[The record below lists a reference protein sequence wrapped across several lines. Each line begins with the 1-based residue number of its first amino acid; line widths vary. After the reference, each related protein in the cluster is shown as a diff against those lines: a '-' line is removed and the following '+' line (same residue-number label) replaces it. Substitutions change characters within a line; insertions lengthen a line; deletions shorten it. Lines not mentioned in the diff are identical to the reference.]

1 MADKRV
7 EYTIGVKNEG
17 LENLTRITDELDK
30 AGVETTEFKRQAEL
44 LRQQLADMARQQAL
58 IDSFSKIKQE
68 TVGAGAAFD
77 AAQAKAQQLGREI
90 AATDAPT
97 KKQTA
102 EFARAR
108 EAVNSTK
115 DAYQATQLRL
125 QAMRGTLAENN
136 IETTG
141 LAQKQALLRNGMREV
156 ESQVAGA
163 TARLKEMGGTGPKA
177 VKDTADATDRAAT
190 SAKGYQGALTQVASA
205 IAGAFTV
212 RELIN
217 AAAQM
222 ESLREGLRAV
232 SGSAE
237 AAGRDMDFVR
247 TVANRVGAD
256 VVQVGQAYL
265 GLAAATKGTAVEG
278 EPTRQVFEA
287 VATAMGKAGK
297 SAAETQNALTAL
309 AQMASKGTV
318 SMEELRGQ
326 LGEALPGALQAAAN
340 GLGITTQDLIKL
352 VENGQIAASDLFPA
366 LTKGLK
372 DLYGGAPAAQT
383 LSQEITNIKNAFVEM
398 ASNLGEAG
406 GLDALKKGAEVAQAA
421 IVYLDDTLVTTG
433 KTLGVLAAAAATLD
447 FSGVTQAFADIE
459 AESRDKLLKAAQHNN
474 VLRASIES
482 GGTEAMKAA
491 LAQQQ
496 LGADTGAA
504 AAAGAAASPAWTKL
518 ALDYAKVLEA
528 VREQIAQ
535 SEKSVIARDAEGKA
549 AVAMAQAF
557 GTEAEQRA
565 AAAKAAAA
573 NAAELEKLAQLKAT
587 ELAVMQ
593 AELQALQLLAK
604 QQGKLDEQKQKQL
617 QDLEKEIGLRQQ
629 DTDKA
634 IAQAGASRIVA
645 EQAKAQAEALKDN
658 SGRVQELAQAYQ
670 DATAR
675 LEQMRAA
682 QAAGKATTE
691 ELTAAELAAGRAAIL
706 YRDALSD
713 QVKAI
718 QAKASV
724 QQASIG
730 LEQAGVRLAI
740 EQQRSIY
747 EVARARGDEAGAMRA
762 QNEIRK
768 LEIQLMELT
777 AQAKRAEAQAALAAV
792 AAKRAEL
799 EASGPLTEA
808 KRLEL
813 DASQIAATVKVKEAE
828 IAEVTA
834 EKLKQL
840 ALAHDQVGSSAS
852 SASGQVNKLTG
863 AMERQ
868 SNVAGKSPRGAEGA
882 GGSSAG
888 APDTPES
895 REFERKASDAEA
907 SGQHLA
913 AADFRR
919 KAGRERQ
926 VSEGQQKSRDTRFV
940 GMLQTDINQ
949 AIAKLY
955 GDDMIGNAKAE
966 QAWMR
971 KLELDNYQ
979 KNYGNVQRSQ
989 ESMNQERNIR
999 TELGRL
1005 EAEIEK
1011 ERQQK
1016 TGSAAGQAADTSLRP
1031 MPGAT
1036 PPAGA
1041 MGATYISNI
1050 TLPSG
1055 RKETVQYADP
1065 QSQATNERL
1074 LRDLVAGKGVA
1085 Q

>member
-17 LENLTRITDELDK
+17 LANLTRIIDELDK

-58 IDSFSKIKQE
+58 IDSFVKIKQE
-68 TVGAGAAFD
+68 TVSAGAAFE
-77 AAQAKAQQLGREI
+77 AAQAKAQQLGREL

-102 EFARAR
+102 EFGRAR
-108 EAVNSTK
+108 DAVNSTK

-125 QAMRGTLAENN
+125 QAMRGTLTENN

-141 LAQKQALLRNGMREV
+141 LAQKQALLRNGVREV
-156 ESQVAGA
+156 GAQVAGA
-163 TARLKEMGGTGPKA
+163 TTRLKEMGGVGPKA
-177 VKDTADATDRAAT
+177 ANDTAAATDRAAT

-205 IAGAFTV
+205 VAGAFTFK
-212 RELIN
+212 ELVN

-352 VENGQIAASDLFPA
+352 VENGEIAASDLFPA
-366 LTKGLK
+366 LSKGLN

-398 ASNLGEAG
+398 AANLGEAG
-406 GLDALKKGAEVAQAA
+406 GLDALKKWAEVAQAA

-433 KTLGVLAAAAATLD
+433 KTIGVVMAAITTLD
-447 FSGVTQAFADIE
+447 FSGLKQSFADIE
-459 AESRDKLLKAAQHNN
+459 AESRDKLLKAAQHND
-474 VLRASIES
+474 VLRASIET

-496 LGADTGAA
+496 LGSATQQAGEAA
-504 AAAGAAASPAWTKL
+504 AVTSPTWVKL
-518 ALDYAKVLEA
+518 ASDYGKVLEV
-528 VREQIAQ
+528 VREQIAAQ
-535 SEKSVIARDAEGKA
+535 EKSVIARDAEGKA
-549 AVAMAQAF
+549 AVAMAAAF
-557 GTEAEQRA
+557 GTETEQRQA
-565 AAAKAAAA
+565 QAKAAAD

-587 ELAVMQ
+587 ELAVMN
-593 AELQALQLLAK
+593 AELQALQALAK
-604 QQGKLDEQKQKQL
+604 EQGKLDEQKQKQL
-617 QDLEKEIGLRQQ
+617 QELEKLIALRQQ

-634 IAQAGASRIVA
+634 VAQAQASRMAATLAAA
-645 EQAKAQAEALKDN
+645 EAEALRDN
-658 SGRVQELAQAYQ
+658 SGRVKELR
-670 DATAR
+670 DAWEIAR
-675 LEQMRAA
+675 LTLEALNTEKRK
-682 QAAGKATTE
+682 GKATSE
-691 ELTAAELAAGRAAIL
+691 QVAEAEQAAGRAALL

-718 QAKASV
+718 QAKANA
-724 QQASIG
+724 QQASIS

-740 EQQRSIY
+740 EQQRAIF
-747 EVARARGDEAGAMRA
+747 EVARARGDESGAMRA

-768 LEIQLMELT
+768 LEIELLGLV
-777 AQAKRAEAQAALAAV
+777 AQAKRAEAQAALASI
-792 AAKRAEL
+792 AAKREEL
-799 EASGPLTEA
+799 QAAGLLTDI

-813 DASQIAATVKVKEAE
+813 DAAQKAAQVKIKEAE
-828 IAEVTA
+828 IAETTA
-834 EKLKQL
+834 KKVRDL
-840 ALAHDQVGSSAS
+840 ANAHRDLGAAAGSSVGGMNA
-852 SASGQVNKLTG
+852 ATAAMGLQAEQLGKLQKLYDKH
-863 AMERQ
+863 RLDKDKDPDRI
-868 SNVAGKSPRGAEGA
+868 GKSGDLREAAVMETDVNQEIARRYGEEFIDNDLAKKA
-882 GGSSAG
+882 FNLRLQL
-888 APDTPES
+888 ES
-895 REFERKASDAEA
+895 
-907 SGQHLA
+907 
-913 AADFRR
+913 
-919 KAGRERQ
+919 
-926 VSEGQQKSRDTRFV
+926 
-940 GMLQTDINQ
+940 
-949 AIAKLY
+949 
-955 GDDMIGNAKAE
+955 
-966 QAWMR
+966 
-971 KLELDNYQ
+971 YQ
-979 KNYGNVQRSQ
+979 RNYGNTRSKQ
-989 ESMNQERNIR
+989 SWDQQRNIGA
-999 TELGRL
+999 ELERI
-1005 EAEIEK
+1005 EREIEK
-1011 ERQQK
+1011 ERQGK
-1016 TGSAAGQAADTSLRP
+1016 KAGGTETPERPQAVQPSDKPSSS
-1031 MPGAT
+1031 G
-1036 PPAGA
+1036 GVVS
-1041 MGATYISNI
+1041 YVSNI
-1050 TLPSG
+1050 TLQNGQRRSLH
-1055 RKETVQYADP
+1055 YADRAS
-1065 QSQATNERL
+1065 QSAGDQLMRELAE
-1074 LRDLVAGKGVA
+1074 GKGVM